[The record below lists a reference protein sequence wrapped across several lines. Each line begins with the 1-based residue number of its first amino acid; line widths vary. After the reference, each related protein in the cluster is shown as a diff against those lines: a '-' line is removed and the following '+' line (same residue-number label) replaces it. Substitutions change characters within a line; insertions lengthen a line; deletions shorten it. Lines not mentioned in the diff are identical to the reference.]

1 MARFIGY
8 VSGMKGEASRLGSEN
23 SGISATAR
31 GWEIGARVAIQ
42 TVGGEDILT
51 VRIDGG
57 SNGQRAGR
65 CLGEWKRNE
74 AGLLYRRVAGV
85 WTNPDAGPICEG
97 MHGEPC
103 GKPMTKVS
111 VTYCC
116 ANHHL
121 KEVRA

>member
-8 VSGMKGEASRLGSEN
+8 VQGMKGEASRLGSEN

-57 SNGQRAGR
+57 SNGQKAGR
-65 CLGEWKRNE
+65 CLGEWKRDEQGRPSKSGKTTLIATTEGNQPV
-74 AGLLYRRVAGV
+74 APGVMMGLNIYR
-85 WTNPDAGPICEG
+85 
-97 MHGEPC
+97 
-103 GKPMTKVS
+103 K
-111 VTYCC
+111 
-116 ANHHL
+116 
-121 KEVRA
+121 